1 MANNSSSSTQKDV
14 FIFRIT
20 PSVAFLT
27 MSFLV
32 STLAIVLNSLE
43 IRLIIKGFKTATDF
57 ELVLLNLAIAD
68 LLSGLDFAGI
78 SALTTHAYLNKLENF
93 EKHFVWFFA
102 FIVLSVS
109 TSTTFV
115 IVIGLERFFA
125 IKVPLKHRMFH
136 TDRRRLLYCLLG
148 TWTLNVLLTVLT
160 FVIDYYTSSAGGTY
174 LGSDNMIYI
183 LAGLLTFGCLL
194 TLVLYTWLGHLIL
207 LRSVKLLDFDKKD
220 ASINPRVM
228 RRAMKKE
235 KATILACTLVLVSFL
250 VCNLPLV
257 VGLYQKK
264 LDQTSGILIKMN
276 AVCNPLVYF
285 FKSYL
290 ERRYARKNTIPSKEI
305 SHEKSPKAG
314 SENSTNSTQ
323 EKNNGYESS
332 KKTDEGA
339 KDRYQDLQGGI
350 KQNREHESKANGH
363 GPQVQGQSPKVIE
376 EMIQENDETI
386 DRNMEDEVG
395 IHQIVLGEKGFLN
408 HGMNDTK
415 SSKDINPQIS
425 TPLE

>member
-1 MANNSSSSTQKDV
+1 MANSSSSSTQKDI
-14 FIFRIT
+14 IFRIT

-27 MSFLV
+27 ISFLV

-68 LLSGLDFAGI
+68 LLSGLDFAAI
-78 SALTTHAYLNKLENF
+78 SALTTHAYLNNLEDF
-93 EKHFVWFFA
+93 EKNFVWFFA

-109 TSTTFV
+109 TSSTFV

-136 TDRRRLLYCLLG
+136 TDRRRLLYCLLA
-148 TWTLNVLLTVLT
+148 TWTLNLLLTVLSI
-160 FVIDYYTSSAGGTY
+160 VIDYYTSSAGGKY
-174 LGSDNMIYI
+174 LGSESMLYI
-183 LAGLLTFGCLL
+183 LAGLLTFGSLFI
-194 TLVLYTWLGHLIL
+194 LVLYTWLGHLIL
-207 LRSVKLLDFDKKD
+207 VRSVKLLDFNKKD
-220 ASINPRVM
+220 VSINPRVM
-228 RRAMKKE
+228 KRAMKKE
-235 KATILACTLVLVSFL
+235 KATIFACILVLVSFL

-290 ERRYARKNTIPSKEI
+290 ERRYARKNTILSKEI
-305 SHEKSPKAG
+305 PHEKSPKAG

-323 EKNNGYESS
+323 DRNNGDESS
-332 KKTDEGA
+332 KKTGEGA
-339 KDRYQDLQGGI
+339 KYRIQELQGGI
-350 KQNREHESKANGH
+350 QQDREHESKVNGH

-376 EMIQENDETI
+376 EMIQDKDAAI
-386 DRNMEDEVG
+386 GSILKDEVG
-395 IHQIVLGEKGFLN
+395 IYQIVLGEKGFLN
-408 HGMNDTK
+408 NGMNSKVEGRK
-415 SSKDINPQIS
+415 SSN
-425 TPLE
+425 